1 MQVILLALAV
11 SPSLSHLDD
20 AARAPQAREK
30 MLVPESD
37 HLTLLHVYQQWH
49 ANGCRAE
56 WCSAHFLQQKAL
68 KKAKEVR
75 SQLLEIMQQQR
86 IRLASCGHDWDV
98 VRRAICS
105 AFFDHAVKLR
115 GIGEYVNC
123 RSGIPCHLHPTSSLY
138 GLGYTPDYA
147 VYHELVLTTKEYMQV
162 VTAVE
167 PEWLADAG
175 PAFFS
180 LKQAGQPLAHA
191 AAGRRAPPEDVVDR
205 SLPKTSSTKRGTDTI
220 VSIGKVDGRRKNLKR
235 RNFGL

>member
-1 MQVILLALAV
+1 
-11 SPSLSHLDD
+11 
-20 AARAPQAREK
+20 
-30 MLVPESD
+30 
-37 HLTLLHVYQQWH
+37 
-49 ANGCRAE
+49 
-56 WCSAHFLQQKAL
+56 
-68 KKAKEVR
+68 
-75 SQLLEIMQQQR
+75 MQQQR
-86 IRLASCGHDWDV
+86 IKLVSCGHDWDV

-167 PEWLADAG
+167 PEWLAEAG

-180 LKQAGQPLAHA
+180 LKQAGQPLTVPAQ
-191 AAGRRAPPEDVVDR
+191 RLVEREDLKDR
-205 SLPKTSSTKRGTDTI
+205 SMPKTSSSKRDASTI
-220 VSIGKVDGRRKNLKR
+220 VSIGKQQGKRKNLKR

>member
-1 MQVILLALAV
+1 
-11 SPSLSHLDD
+11 
-20 AARAPQAREK
+20 

-37 HLTLLHVYQQWH
+37 HLTLLHVFQQWQ
-49 ANGCRAE
+49 ANGCRAD

-86 IRLASCGHDWDV
+86 IRLDSCGHDWDV

-191 AAGRRAPPEDVVDR
+191 AAGRRADPEDAADR
-205 SLPKTSSTKRGTDTI
+205 SLPKTSSSKRDTNTI
-220 VSIGKVDGRRKNLKR
+220 VSIGKGDRKRKNLKR